1 MSRTTSMTK
10 HVKEY
15 LAMRRA
21 FGFQLSREGE
31 RLKKF
36 ARYAD
41 RFEHG
46 KPLTIDMALR
56 WAQSYS
62 TGRQP
67 GAARQLIML
76 RSFATYLKM
85 HEPLTEIPPKQ
96 IFRPTHG
103 RPIPH
108 IYTDQEIRALCDA
121 ATCLRSRGVLRARS
135 FQTYISLL
143 SCTGMRPPEPL
154 RLTRADVDFQS
165 QIITVRRTKFA
176 KSRIVVLHPT
186 AGEALQEYAEFRDR
200 CLPRPHSPA
209 FFLCDDGRAFS
220 HRIASWAFSK
230 LRRQLGWVGR
240 PGGRPPRLYDL
251 RHTFVCRRLL
261 AWHQDSVDVHVVL
274 PSLSTYLGHVKVTD
288 TYWYM
293 TAIPDLMNTISDR
306 FERFICGDE
315 EGKNEPD

>member
-10 HVKEY
+10 YVKEY

-31 RLKKF
+31 QLKRF

-41 RFEHG
+41 RFERG
-46 KPLTIDMALR
+46 KPLTVDMALR

-67 GAARQLIML
+67 GAARQMMIL

-85 HEPLTEIPPKQ
+85 HEPLTEIPPRQ
-96 IFRPTHG
+96 IFRSTHG

-108 IYTDQEIRALCDA
+108 IYSDQEIRELCDA
-121 ATCLRSRGVLRARS
+121 ATSLRSCGVLRARS
-135 FQTYISLL
+135 FQTYVSLL
-143 SCTGMRPPEPL
+143 ACTGMRPPEPL
-154 RLTRADVDFQS
+154 RLTREDVDLQS
-165 QIITVRRTKFA
+165 HIITVRRTKFA

-186 AGEALQEYAEFRDR
+186 AAEALEEYSQFRDR
-200 CLPRPHSPA
+200 CLPRPQSPA

-220 HRIASWAFSK
+220 FRLASWAFSK
-230 LRRQLGWVGR
+230 LRRQLGWAGR

-261 AWHQDSVDVHVVL
+261 AWHQDGVDVHVGL
-274 PSLSTYLGHVKVTD
+274 PSLSTYLGHIKVSD

-306 FERFICGDE
+306 FERFVCGNE
-315 EGKNEPD
+315 EDKNEPD